1 MIDTVSQNKCKHI
14 LTLLSP
20 DMAATYMV
28 LFLPVIAPWKPDKC
42 VCNNNE
48 NNTNIVVADII

>member
-1 MIDTVSQNKCKHI
+1 
-14 LTLLSP
+14 
-20 DMAATYMV
+20 MAATYMV